1 MENKITIREAVLEQD
16 IAAFWEQLHIYHK
29 RDIFPG
35 PDQEDLEYFLGE
47 AYHDQIM
54 QCFRR
59 PQDRCFFLFFQ
70 RNAQEIGFAMPVI
83 FSSEDGKCFIM
94 EYCIYPPFRGMG
106 LGKECAWALL
116 HWARE
121 HGARYAELNYDGSA
135 RRRHFWEAVGFR
147 DNGADEWGERLM
159 LLPPAEDIPI
169 TVELLSDPE
178 DWQLKKLENGF
189 LMEIG
194 EPPAAEKKQAQLT
207 RAILAGRITFF
218 IAKRGARAVG
228 MCSAVRCF
236 PPMPVPIL
244 ASSTIFISSPPS
256 AKGGSPGSWPKRP
269 SAGARRTALPA

>member
-94 EYCIYPPFRGMG
+94 EYCIYPPFREKG
-106 LGKECAWALL
+106 LGKECARVLL

-159 LLPPAEDIPI
+159 LLPPAE
-169 TVELLSDPE
+169 E
-178 DWQLKKLENGF
+178 
-189 LMEIG
+189 
-194 EPPAAEKKQAQLT
+194 KQAQLT
-207 RAILAGRITFF
+207 RAISAGKITFF

-236 PPMPVPIL
+236 STYACADIGVFDDFYIEPAFRKRGIAGKLAKAAQRWCEANGL
-244 ASSTIFISSPPS
+244 ASLTVTCAPCD
-256 AKGGSPGSWPKRP
+256 
-269 SAGARRTALPA
+269 AGMYQALGFDARLGQTFAYLP